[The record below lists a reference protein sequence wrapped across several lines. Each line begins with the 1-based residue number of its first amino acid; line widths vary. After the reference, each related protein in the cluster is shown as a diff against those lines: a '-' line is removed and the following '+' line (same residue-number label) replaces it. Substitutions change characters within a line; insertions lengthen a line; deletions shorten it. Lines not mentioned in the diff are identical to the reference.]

1 MAVLPISSVN
11 TGKHTVNFQ
20 GRKRNIDNNIV
31 EEQTNQSKSA
41 GKMVT
46 VPVAVLMALA
56 TTSLNAK
63 EPANQGFDRN
73 IDQTELLAYT
83 SPAEQ
88 VSQTDPSATA
98 DYYTYLNKLKKSGK
112 VIKTMEVPG
121 KRESY
126 TMVFMRDAAYKG
138 GTDCCSKV
146 ILLSHLYAFDKKS
159 LFDDP
164 PEVTALLYHNIGK
177 EQEYC
182 GAIVECTRKSDE
194 DLAFIKREVR
204 LPDEVANEIIDLIVG
219 DAKYANLTN
228 IEFKKTTNPKLTPMS
243 VTAVKN

>member
-11 TGKHTVNFQ
+11 TGKSTIKFQ
-20 GRKRNIDNNIV
+20 GTKKQIDNNMV

-63 EPANQGFDRN
+63 EPVNQGFDRN
-73 IDQTELLAYT
+73 IDQTELLAYA
-83 SPAEQ
+83 SPTEQ
-88 VSQTDPSATA
+88 AYQTDPSATA

-121 KRESY
+121 NRESY
-126 TMVFMRDAAYKG
+126 TMVFMRNAAYNG

-146 ILLSHLYAFDKKS
+146 ILLSHLYTSKKS
-159 LFDDP
+159 LFNDP
-164 PEVTALLYHNIGK
+164 PEVTALRYHNIGK

-182 GAIVECTRKSDE
+182 GAIIECTRESGD
-194 DLAFIKREVR
+194 DLVFIKREVR

-219 DAKYANLTN
+219 DTKYANLTD
-228 IEFKKTTNPKLTPMS
+228 IKFQKTTDPKLTPMS
-243 VTAVKN
+243 ATTVKN